1 MVESNPVSHSNLEE
15 KLLYENLLNQLR
27 EDKSNDESWNRL
39 LDIINENFPHEYRT
53 FLQLMVRR
61 RRDENLNYISSKTAD
76 NFLTY
81 MTAQGIRSFVE
92 MPLCCQH
99 VSIAYFIWNRQ
110 NYSLMDPTAV
120 GRKIKRA
127 HIIVH

>member
-1 MVESNPVSHSNLEE
+1 
-15 KLLYENLLNQLR
+15 
-27 EDKSNDESWNRL
+27 
-39 LDIINENFPHEYRT
+39 
-53 FLQLMVRR
+53 MVRR
-61 RRDENLNYISSKTAD
+61 RRDENLNYISSRTAD

-81 MTAQGIRSFVE
+81 MTAQGVRSFVE

-110 NYSLMDPTAV
+110 NYSLVDPTAV

-127 HIIVH
+127 HIIVHLLE